1 MLSLSLARV
10 RSLHRQRKQ
19 WQWWWWRWRRQ
30 QQRRYQH
37 REFNRKE
44 KKRKQS
50 SSSAA
55 VAQQI
60 HVISLLKRFFRSY
73 HQAFKHFKRMNSRMI
88 CAFKSRCP
96 VRSLSLSLPLHT
108 IHSLCALCLVS
119 FLFQIILVDFS
130 RYFLLR
136 ISKTCLLL
144 LRLSHFKKFVF
155 NFYFDCMTSDN
166 NAMQQQ

>member
-1 MLSLSLARV
+1 MTVVVVAVAAATAATISTQNTGNLI
-10 RSLHRQRKQ
+10 
-19 WQWWWWRWRRQ
+19 
-30 QQRRYQH
+30 
-37 REFNRKE
+37 E

-60 HVISLLKRFFRSY
+60 HVISLLKRFFSLLSSSIQTLQENELSNDMCFQKSLSRSL
-73 HQAFKHFKRMNSRMI
+73 
-88 CAFKSRCP
+88 
-96 VRSLSLSLPLHT
+96 SLSLSLPLHT